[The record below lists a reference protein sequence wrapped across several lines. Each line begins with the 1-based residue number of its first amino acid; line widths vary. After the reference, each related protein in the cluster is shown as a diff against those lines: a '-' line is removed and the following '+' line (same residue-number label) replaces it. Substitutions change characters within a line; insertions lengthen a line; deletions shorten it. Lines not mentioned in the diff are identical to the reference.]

1 MPVES
6 PPVIFNPDDHSY
18 VWEPT
23 GQASRWSVSSVCNTK
38 TPAEVAAIERYRH
51 VWEPRGT
58 HVHLCLENFLKGRSV
73 DPGDYNEFVEPLLA
87 LPFWN
92 DFVLVAA
99 EHRMMDLKRA
109 VGGTLDAI
117 GYWQDQLVLL
127 DLKTGSAPR
136 WYSTNRQLGAYLCMF
151 NQHHGLMVQNCTTI
165 WAFPGKAFHG
175 DWRKA
180 GNGPW
185 QNPTQCAIEWF
196 DAWDDFNVF

>member
-1 MPVES
+1 
-6 PPVIFNPDDHSY
+6 
-18 VWEPT
+18 
-23 GQASRWSVSSVCNTK
+23 
-38 TPAEVAAIERYRH
+38 
-51 VWEPRGT
+51 
-58 HVHLCLENFLKGRSV
+58 
-73 DPGDYNEFVEPLLA
+73 
-87 LPFWN
+87 
-92 DFVLVAA
+92 
-99 EHRMMDLKRA
+99 MDLKRA

-136 WYSTNRQLGAYLCMF
+136 WYSTNQQLGAYLCMF

-165 WAFPGKAFHG
+165 WSFPGKAFHG

-196 DAWDDFNVF
+196 DAWNDFNMF